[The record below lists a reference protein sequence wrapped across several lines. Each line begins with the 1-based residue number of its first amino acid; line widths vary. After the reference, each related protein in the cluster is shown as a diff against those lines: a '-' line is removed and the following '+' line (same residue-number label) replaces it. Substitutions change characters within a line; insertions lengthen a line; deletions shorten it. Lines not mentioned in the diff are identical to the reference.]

1 MFTTMAAIAPKARV
15 SIETVALVAPPVA
28 EDVDAAAAAAVVL
41 EAAWISAEPVRTC
54 GW

>member
-1 MFTTMAAIAPKARV
+1 MFTTMAAMAPKARV

-41 EAAWISAEPVRTC
+41 EAA
-54 GW
+54 

>member
-1 MFTTMAAIAPKARV
+1 MAASAPNTRV

-28 EDVDAAAAAAVVL
+28 EDVDAAAAAAVVE

-54 GW
+54 GWYV

>member
-1 MFTTMAAIAPKARV
+1 MFMTMAAIAPKARV
-15 SIETVALVAPPVA
+15 NMETVALVAPPVA
-28 EDVDAAAAAAVVL
+28 EDVDAAAAAAVVV